1 MHAIVT
7 TPDDLLDTAIAAAR
21 HHEGGNLPSLHHLPA
36 AIYMTNAEGRITYF
50 NQACVDFSGRTP
62 KVGRDSW
69 CVSWKL
75 FTEDGEYLPHD
86 QCPMAVAIREK
97 QPVRGV
103 SAIAE
108 RPDGSRVNFVPY
120 PTPLLDDNSELIGA
134 VNILID
140 MTEPGVRA
148 EHYRTQATRYR
159 RLAQSMG
166 DRRTS
171 GTLML
176 MADEYE
182 QKAREVQR
190 DN

>member
-7 TPDDLLDTAIAAAR
+7 TPDELLDTAIAAAR
-21 HHEGGNLPSLHHLPA
+21 HQEAGNLSKLDNLSA
-36 AIYMTNAEGRITYF
+36 AIYMTNAEGRITYY

-62 KVGRDSW
+62 SVGQDSW

-75 FTEDGEYLPHD
+75 FTEDGEFLPHD

-120 PTPLLDDNSELIGA
+120 PTPLLDDDGELIGA

-140 MTEPGVRA
+140 MTDLRARA
-148 EHYRTQATRYR
+148 EHYQAQAMRCR
-159 RLAQSMG
+159 RLAHAMG
-166 DRRTS
+166 DRQTS
-171 GTLML
+171 STLIL